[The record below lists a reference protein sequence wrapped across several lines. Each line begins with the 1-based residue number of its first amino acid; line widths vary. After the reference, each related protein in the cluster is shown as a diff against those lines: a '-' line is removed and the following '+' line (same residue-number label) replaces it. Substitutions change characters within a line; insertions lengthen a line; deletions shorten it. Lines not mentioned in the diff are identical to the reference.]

1 MLTIFHFLTADPHER
16 GKGHVFT
23 EADFNVSAT
32 PTRFTYFYSKMR
44 AEQRAYEMQQ
54 EAGNKWELCS
64 ICPGAIWG
72 PPLGDRP
79 DGESIKQIIDQL
91 SGYQWPWAGKLGE
104 FESV

>member
-1 MLTIFHFLTADPHER
+1 
-16 GKGHVFT
+16 
-23 EADFNVSAT
+23 
-32 PTRFTYFYSKMR
+32 MR
-44 AEQRAYEMQQ
+44 AEQRAYEMQE
-54 EAGNKWELCS
+54 EAGGKWELTS

-104 FESV
+104 SMGNREVTKGGKRKKGSK